1 MPEGQDDFLRG
12 VLTNDDNSIH
22 RIKYNSMLTAH
33 LKNKT
38 ITEPEIKMF
47 LKIFIC
53 TNLEGD
59 RLDNGG
65 FALLP
70 FFGLDL

>member
-1 MPEGQDDFLRG
+1 
-12 VLTNDDNSIH
+12 
-22 RIKYNSMLTAH
+22 MLTAH

-59 RLDNGG
+59 RLYKGG
-65 FALLP
+65 LALLQ
-70 FFGLDL
+70 FFGIDLQWW

>member
-1 MPEGQDDFLRG
+1 
-12 VLTNDDNSIH
+12 
-22 RIKYNSMLTAH
+22 MLTAH

-47 LKIFIC
+47 LKILIC